1 MSAEVKI
8 KYVLSLSTHF
18 IMKIIE
24 NHFDMYQSSIIPIVT
39 VFYIELLL

>member
-8 KYVLSLSTHF
+8 KYVLSLSIHF
-18 IMKIIE
+18 IMKITE
-24 NHFDMYQSSIIPIVT
+24 NHFGVYQSIIIPIAT